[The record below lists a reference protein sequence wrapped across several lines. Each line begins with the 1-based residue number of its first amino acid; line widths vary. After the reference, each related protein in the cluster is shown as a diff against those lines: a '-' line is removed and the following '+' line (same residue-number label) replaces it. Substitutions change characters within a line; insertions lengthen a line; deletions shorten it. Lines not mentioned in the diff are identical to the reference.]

1 MDRRPAIGFRW
12 EIKAMMVRT
21 IGSCALLMLLGPA
34 VRAIADEPVAAPA
47 AESSAPAPAPEAAVP
62 PAPVSETPAPSTE
75 PAPAAPAVELP
86 TSVAVYPAEV
96 LLHHHRDRQSL
107 VVQATYP
114 SGITREVTAQAT
126 FTFAQPELVDFRD
139 FAIWSKGD
147 GQTTLTIQFGGQTLS
162 VPITI
167 VGSASDPAISFQ
179 LDVMPVFMRAG
190 CNTGSCHGA
199 ARGKDGFRL
208 SLFGFDP
215 NGDHYRLTREIAT
228 RRLNLAVPES
238 CLFMEKAMGKVQH
251 TGGKKIEEGTELH
264 ATLLRWLKEGANNDA
279 ADIPKPVSLEILP
292 KNAVLEEGDKHRFT
306 VRAKYSDGTDRDV
319 TGLALFLSNNDGSA
333 SMDTSGTVTAGQRG
347 EAFVMARFATFT
359 VGSQV
364 IVIPKNLQYQWPSIP
379 ENNYVDTLVHAKLQK
394 LRMLPSDIC
403 TDEEFLRRVFI
414 DVIGQLP
421 KSEDYDKFMASTDP
435 EKRAKLV
442 DELLGRKE
450 FAEIWV
456 MKFAELL
463 QIRTTLE
470 VSYKSMLLY
479 FNWLQDKIASNTP
492 MNVIVQEL
500 LSANGGTFKSPATNY
515 YQIEKD
521 TLKVS
526 ENVAQVFMGMRIQCA
541 QCHNHPFD
549 RWTMN
554 DYYAFAN
561 FFSQIGRKGS
571 EDPRELVIFNSG
583 GGEVNH
589 LVTGQPLPPKFLGGA
604 VPDLAGKDRRKV
616 LADWLASPENPYFA
630 RNLAN
635 VVWDHFMGLGIID
648 PVDDV
653 RVSNP
658 ASNPELL
665 DELATKFTS
674 YNYDFRKL
682 VRDICTSRAYQLST
696 RRNATNELDE
706 RNFAHGQVRR
716 IRAEV
721 MLDVITQVTETKN
734 KFAGLPLGARAV
746 QIADGNV
753 SSYFLQTFGRA
764 TRASVCSCEVKMDP
778 NLSQALHLLNGETT
792 TQRIG
797 EGKLVERLLS
807 EGKSPEAITDEI
819 YIRCLARKPTEAERA
834 KIAEGLAGA
843 PDKTV
848 ALQDLFWAVLNTR
861 EFMFNH

>member
-1 MDRRPAIGFRW
+1 MKGALMTKLALQAILAFWVLGSSQNLMAEENSAPEPA
-12 EIKAMMVRT
+12 
-21 IGSCALLMLLGPA
+21 P
-34 VRAIADEPVAAPA
+34 PA
-47 AESSAPAPAPEAAVP
+47 AEPAPSPTPEP
-62 PAPVSETPAPSTE
+62 TPAPSPAETPAPTE
-75 PAPAAPAVELP
+75 PAVP
-86 TSVAVYPAEV
+86 TSVAVFPSEV
-96 LLHHHRDRQSL
+96 LLHNHRDRQSL
-107 VVQATYP
+107 VVQATYAN
-114 SGITREVTAQAT
+114 GITRDVTAEAQ

-139 FAIWSKGD
+139 FTIWPKTD
-147 GQTTLTIQFGGQTLS
+147 GQTTLTIQFSNQTLS

-167 VGSASDPAISFQ
+167 SGAASDPPVSFH
-179 LDVMPVFMRAG
+179 LDVMPVFMRTG

-215 NGDHYRLTREIAT
+215 KGDHHRLTREVAT

-251 TGGKKIEEGTELH
+251 TGGKRIEEGTELH
-264 ATLLRWLKEGANNDA
+264 ATLLRWLKEGANLDP
-279 ADIPKPVSLEILP
+279 DGIPTPVSLEILP
-292 KNAVLEEGDKHRFT
+292 KNAVLEVGDKHRFT

-319 TGLALFLSNNDGSA
+319 TGLALFLSNNEGSA
-333 SMDTSGTVTAGQRG
+333 AIDPTGTVTTGQRG

-364 IVIPKNLQYQWPSIP
+364 IVIPRNLEYQWPGVP

-394 LRMLPSDIC
+394 LRMVPSDIC

-414 DVIGQLP
+414 DVVGQLP
-421 KSEDYDKFMASTDP
+421 TSADYDKFMTSTDP

-450 FAEIWV
+450 FTEIWV

-561 FFSQIGRKGS
+561 FFAQIGRKGS
-571 EDPRELVIFNSG
+571 EDPRELIIFNSG
-583 GGEVNH
+583 GGDVKH
-589 LVTGQPLPPKFLGGA
+589 LVTGQPLPPKFLGGDT
-604 VPDLAGKDRRKV
+604 PDLTGKDRRKV

-635 VVWDHFMGLGIID
+635 LVWDHFMGMGIID

-665 DELATKFTS
+665 DELAAKFTS

-696 RRNATNELDE
+696 KRNATNELDE
-706 RNFAHGQVRR
+706 KNFAHGQVRR

-721 MLDVITQVTETKN
+721 MLDVLTQVTETKN

-753 SSYFLQTFGRA
+753 SSYFLTTFGRA
-764 TRASVCSCEVKMDP
+764 TRATVCSCEVKMDP

-792 TQRIG
+792 TQRIA

-807 EGKSPEAITDEI
+807 EGKPAEAIIDEL
-819 YIRCLARKPTEAERA
+819 YVRCFSRKPTDEERA
-834 KIAEGLAGA
+834 KVMEGVNAS

-848 ALQDLFWAVLNTR
+848 ALQDVFWAILNTR

>member
-1 MDRRPAIGFRW
+1 
-12 EIKAMMVRT
+12 
-21 IGSCALLMLLGPA
+21 
-34 VRAIADEPVAAPA
+34 
-47 AESSAPAPAPEAAVP
+47 
-62 PAPVSETPAPSTE
+62 
-75 PAPAAPAVELP
+75 
-86 TSVAVYPAEV
+86 
-96 LLHHHRDRQSL
+96 
-107 VVQATYP
+107 
-114 SGITREVTAQAT
+114 
-126 FTFAQPELVDFRD
+126 
-139 FAIWSKGD
+139 
-147 GQTTLTIQFGGQTLS
+147 
-162 VPITI
+162 
-167 VGSASDPAISFQ
+167 
-179 LDVMPVFMRAG
+179 
-190 CNTGSCHGA
+190 
-199 ARGKDGFRL
+199 
-208 SLFGFDP
+208 
-215 NGDHYRLTREIAT
+215 
-228 RRLNLAVPES
+228 
-238 CLFMEKAMGKVQH
+238 MEKAMGKVQH
-251 TGGKKIEEGTELH
+251 TGGKRIDEGTELH
-264 ATLLRWLKEGANNDA
+264 TTLLRWLKEGANNDPPG
-279 ADIPKPVSLEILP
+279 IPSPISLEILP
-292 KNAVLEEGDKHRFT
+292 RNAVMEVGDKHRFT

-319 TGLALFLSNNDGSA
+319 TGLALFLSNNEGSA
-333 SMDTSGTVTAGQRG
+333 AIDPSGTVTTSQRG

-364 IVIPKNLQYQWPSIP
+364 IVIPRNLEYHWPGVP
-379 ENNYVDTLVHAKLQK
+379 ENNYIDTLVHAKLQK
-394 LRMLPSDIC
+394 LRMTPSELC
-403 TDEEFLRRVFI
+403 TDEEFLRRVSV
-414 DVIGQLP
+414 DVVGKLP
-421 KSEDYDKFMASTDP
+421 TPAEYEAFMASTDP
-435 EKRAKLV
+435 QKREKLV

-450 FAEIWV
+450 FSEIWV

-463 QIRTTLE
+463 QIRTTLD

-492 MNVIVQEL
+492 MNEIVKEL
-500 LSANGGTFKSPATNY
+500 LSSSGGTFKTPATNY

-561 FFSQIGRKGS
+561 FFAQIGRKGS

-583 GGEVNH
+583 GGDVKH
-589 LVTGQPLPPKFLGGA
+589 LVTGQPLPPKFLGGD
-604 VPDLAGKDRRKV
+604 VPDLTGKDRRKA
-616 LADWLASPENPYFA
+616 LADWLASPDNPYFA

-635 VVWDHFMGLGIID
+635 IVWDHFMGLGIID

-682 VRDICTSRAYQLST
+682 VRDICTSRTYQLST
-696 RRNATNELDE
+696 ARNPSNELDE
-706 RNFAHGQVRR
+706 KNFAHGQVRR

-753 SSYFLQTFGRA
+753 SSYFLTTFGRA

-792 TQRIG
+792 TQKIA
-797 EGKLVERLLS
+797 EGKLVDRLLS
-807 EGKSPEAITDEI
+807 EGKTPEGIIDDL
-819 YIRCLARKPTEAERA
+819 YIRCLSRRPSPSEQARVLES
-834 KIAEGLAGA
+834 IAQA

-848 ALQDLFWAVLNTR
+848 ALQDVFWAILNTR